1 MEIDHNSYAMPS
13 AATCSKQVG
22 RYTKLQHLKVVKME
36 GFSNEEDEILFVE
49 RLRDVAAVEPLILA
63 TSDGICFR
71 NLAKVHSHDEYQY
84 MQQPDKTRPVS
95 QEKYFYKFVQ
105 VKNINELCPK
115 HAHMS
120 L

>member
-1 MEIDHNSYAMPS
+1 MPS

-22 RYTKLQHLKVVKME
+22 RYTKLQHLKVVKLE
-36 GFSNEEDEILFVE
+36 GFANQEDEILFAE
-49 RLRDVAAVEPLILA
+49 RLQDVVAVEPLILT

-71 NLAKVHSHDEYQY
+71 NLTKVPSHESH
-84 MQQPDKTRPVS
+84 QQQETSPLS

-105 VKNINELCPK
+105 VKNTNELCPK